1 MSNTY
6 YQLQY
11 KSNNCSGHFHI
22 YDLYDSITWTW
33 MLIYETGFIFPQSTS
48 VVKTKLGCLC
58 FKKFICR
65 WRWGYFLNIHTQ
77 MSKVYD
83 FHMPATI
90 IVSPWRLG
98 IKTTICAGFVGL
110 RVTLLHATIQL
121 WTSDNGFFFFLLGKS
136 DERLYQVLL
145 GFPVNGV

>member
-1 MSNTY
+1 MK
-6 YQLQY
+6 Q
-11 KSNNCSGHFHI
+11 
-22 YDLYDSITWTW
+22 DLY
-33 MLIYETGFIFPQSTS
+33 FPKALQLSELNWDAFVS
-48 VVKTKLGCLC
+48 KSS
-58 FKKFICR
+58 FCR
-65 WRWGYFLNIHTQ
+65 WRWGYFLNIDTQ

-121 WTSDNGFFFFLLGKS
+121 WTSDNGFFFF
-136 DERLYQVLL
+136 
-145 GFPVNGV
+145 FFWVNLMRDCTKYCLVFMSMVFRKWITKASNGYTKANEKNQHPQ